1 MSDHELDTD
10 QIFRAHEILR
20 DMRNRG
26 APEGLVR
33 QALSIVPRDPG
44 LYDLLGLWAEGGDAD
59 RDEIVADIQEA
70 LDDWLPTEAER
81 PRIPFGE
88 LERIAGDIMAFKRR
102 LRDVIDRNGGVT
114 RVAERTGIPQPSL
127 SRMLNTASMPRRTT
141 LLRIAKALD
150 LPETDIATEWTR

>member
-1 MSDHELDTD
+1 
-10 QIFRAHEILR
+10 
-20 DMRNRG
+20 
-26 APEGLVR
+26 
-33 QALSIVPRDPG
+33 
-44 LYDLLGLWAEGGDAD
+44 
-59 RDEIVADIQEA
+59 
-70 LDDWLPTEAER
+70 
-81 PRIPFGE
+81 
-88 LERIAGDIMAFKRR
+88 MAFKRR